1 MNKRYAS
8 SGIGIVILYFLSVAA
23 FLVTGKSPALT
34 LWEIMTMVSAPAT
47 LFLLVRFCDCA
58 ATSRVY
64 RDLML
69 TFMACACTL
78 TGAAHTVNISVTRR
92 LLAQGVEVPPYFQIG
107 MWPSVEMAIDYL
119 AWGFFVGLAFAAVAL
134 SLDWTDRKLRGIRIT
149 LLVNAA
155 LCLAGFVGAFLLH
168 ENLWY
173 LAPLGYGIGFV
184 VFCIQW
190 LRLP

>member
-23 FLVTGKSPALT
+23 FLVTGKSLALT
-34 LWEIMTMVSAPAT
+34 IWESMTMVSAPAT

-58 ATSRVY
+58 AASRVY

-78 TGAAHTVNISVTRR
+78 TCAAHIVNISVTRR
-92 LLAQGVEVPPYFQIG
+92 LLAQGVEVPTYFQIG

-134 SLDWTDRKLRGIRIT
+134 SIDRANSKLRGIRIT
-149 LLVNAA
+149 FFVNAA